1 MELAQQV
8 RKDLCSLS
16 LEEATQYLA
25 EAKTSKEQFFSESK
39 YCSLHLILTEAVRN
53 VLSQEKLESF
63 LSSECQIDKD
73 VRWVPHSR
81 YPTANIALYVQWQSM
96 PMFASR

>member
-25 EAKTSKEQFFSESK
+25 EAKTSKEQFFSEPK
-39 YCSLHLILTEAVRN
+39 YCSLHLFLTEAVRN

-63 LSSECQIDKD
+63 LSECEIDKD
-73 VRWVPHSR
+73 VRWVTSFM
-81 YPTANIALYVQWQSM
+81 Y
-96 PMFASR
+96 